1 MSIRKCSKRGAKI
14 VEDAQGKRPKLY
26 RDIREA
32 LADKNIDAVTI
43 ATPNHWH
50 SLAAIWACQ
59 AGKDVYVE
67 KPLCHN
73 VYEGRQLVEAAK
85 KYGQIVQHGTQ
96 SRANATLI
104 RDMKLMHDGFIGE
117 IVESRGYVY
126 KNGNRGSIGHG
137 KPGPVPENLDW
148 TLWQGPAREHEFM
161 VNIDRKKPGLY
172 VHYDWHYFW
181 EYGNGEIGNQGVHQ
195 MDIAVL
201 GTQPRLAC
209 QRASAR
215 AAVSD

>member
-1 MSIRKCSKRGAKI
+1 MLEQGAKI
-14 VEDAQGKRPKLY
+14 VEEAQGKRPKLY

-73 VYEGRQLVEAAK
+73 VFEGRQLVDAAK
-85 KYGQIVQHGTQ
+85 KLGKIVQHGTQ
-96 SRANATLI
+96 SRANGTLI
-104 RDMKLMHDGFIGE
+104 RDIKLIHDGFIGE

-126 KNGNRGSIGHG
+126 KNGNRGSIG
-137 KPGPVPENLDW
+137 
-148 TLWQGPAREHEFM
+148 
-161 VNIDRKKPGLY
+161 
-172 VHYDWHYFW
+172 
-181 EYGNGEIGNQGVHQ
+181 
-195 MDIAVL
+195 
-201 GTQPRLAC
+201 
-209 QRASAR
+209 
-215 AAVSD
+215 